1 MDDSCQRIPFMA
13 DIPRHVPS
21 MSGKRKSSGTAEV
34 LYAKPLS
41 TNYLVMPCYDTEK
54 KPFLEQQQ
62 QLRAWGGGRLP
73 QPHTDKPPLITPSS
87 PNSSCEAS
95 RDSSKTTI
103 PFRRHVQSVALFG
116 GNLHGPLAVDG
127 ALGLIYVAG
136 YSYCFARWSTERE
149 LHVSCTQRGSAL
161 TGIGASGPPN
171 WRLSKQLGR
180 VMPTVH
186 VG

>member
-1 MDDSCQRIPFMA
+1 MGGGISPSPGQVLNTWMTPVKGSLSWPTFPGTSPACLGNEKVLGQRRCFTLSRSVQI
-13 DIPRHVPS
+13 ISLCHV
-21 MSGKRKSSGTAEV
+21 MTWRRNLFLSSSSSSEPG
-34 LYAKPLS
+34 
-41 TNYLVMPCYDTEK
+41 
-54 KPFLEQQQ
+54 
-62 QLRAWGGGRLP
+62 GGGRLP

-149 LHVSCTQRGSAL
+149 PHVSCT
-161 TGIGASGPPN
+161 
-171 WRLSKQLGR
+171 
-180 VMPTVH
+180 
-186 VG
+186 